1 MNHLEHT
8 EALADEVT
16 RFVDQLND
24 TSSNIPIPS
33 CPGWTASDLV
43 EHLGTVHRWA
53 EHLVRVQASERIPS
67 DVMDFSRGPV
77 NADWIREGGVQLCS
91 TLRSGD
97 PNATMWAWGEDQHL
111 RFWSRRQLHE
121 TLVHRMDLELSV
133 GANPES
139 SPEIAADAIDEF
151 LVNLARAAHFS
162 PRVSQLHGDGQILR
176 MTTIDQE
183 NTWTVELQPSGF
195 ELIASDA
202 LPTAEFVGHAT
213 ELLLLLYRR
222 TSISDTGVK
231 ILGDVEL
238 AEFWLSHSAL
248 E

>member
-1 MNHLEHT
+1 
-8 EALADEVT
+8 
-16 RFVDQLND
+16 
-24 TSSNIPIPS
+24 
-33 CPGWTASDLV
+33 
-43 EHLGTVHRWA
+43 
-53 EHLVRVQASERIPS
+53 
-67 DVMDFSRGPV
+67 
-77 NADWIREGGVQLCS
+77 
-91 TLRSGD
+91 
-97 PNATMWAWGEDQHL
+97 
-111 RFWSRRQLHE
+111 
-121 TLVHRMDLELSV
+121 MDLELSV

-222 TSISDTGVK
+222 TSISDTSVK